1 MTSDSIRYILEQ
13 NFWALKKIAKMVKS
27 IKINPLVK
35 KILIWWNKLF
45 FKSDVFSFAEKMKRA
60 ENVLICLPAKPESFA
75 SAKDHLTIF
84 SHIFQN
90 KKIFVFLPLA
100 GGETFLSHLK
110 RYAVICPK
118 KEDLRI
124 FSIPRRKFI
133 QRIKDYRFEIA
144 LDLDLEDGFVNS
156 YLCLKSGAC
165 VRIGVKGKTGP
176 PFYNL
181 QLALSKERLYQEDLY
196 VGMAETLKS
205 LS

>member
-1 MTSDSIRYILEQ
+1 
-13 NFWALKKIAKMVKS
+13 MVKS
-27 IKINPLVK
+27 IRINPLVK

-45 FKSDVFSFAEKMKRA
+45 FKPDAFSFAEKMRRA
-60 ENVLICLPAKPESFA
+60 ENILICLPAKIESFA
-75 SAKDHLTIF
+75 SAKDHLTVF
-84 SHIFQN
+84 ADIFQN
-90 KKIFVFLPLA
+90 KKVFVFLPLT

-124 FSIPRRKFI
+124 FSLPRRKFI
-133 QRIKDYRFEIA
+133 QRIKGYRFEIA

-165 VRIGVKGKTGP
+165 VRIGLKGKTGP

-205 LS
+205 LSLGLAVGGKENRNSILKR